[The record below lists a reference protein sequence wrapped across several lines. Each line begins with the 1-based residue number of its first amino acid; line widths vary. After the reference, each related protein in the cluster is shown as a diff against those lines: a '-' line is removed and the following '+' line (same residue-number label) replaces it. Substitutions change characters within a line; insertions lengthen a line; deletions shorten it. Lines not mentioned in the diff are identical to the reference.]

1 MRTEF
6 VYLILFTFRFLMN
19 SRIDSYVYL
28 QEHLTNLLLYLR
40 SARKDE
46 DYGRLSSDFDFTNG
60 YKQKYWE

>member
-46 DYGRLSSDFDFTNG
+46 DYGRLSSDFDF
-60 YKQKYWE
+60 E